1 MITVMT
7 HMDADGVISLSLF
20 LKKIG
25 GAKVRA
31 YFTSPVQLRD
41 TICRSASGKRSLG
54 ELYIFDI
61 AGENRAIYAAAM
73 YDMVVWI
80 DHHEWSPEVSLPHV
94 KIHIDSKAKS
104 AAKVVAEFFGI
115 SSKLVD
121 IANQIDTNDV
131 KDEIAEN
138 IRTIIGALRW
148 KYSGRELNIKLYK
161 LAEELMNE
169 DFKNLAQYNDMIK
182 EYGAWL
188 DNLKKRVEKEIKIFK
203 VKDLKV
209 AVFEALESVPVYIIS
224 NMLSNDPRGPFD
236 IILVLIYRAGKYN
249 PATKMEFRT
258 HTDVDVLKIAKF
270 YGGGG
275 HRKASGVTVNDI
287 VTVPEILNAIEL
299 LYS

>member
-1 MITVMT
+1 MLTVMT

-25 GAKVRA
+25 GAKVRT

-41 TICRSASGKRSLG
+41 SICHSVNGKKSLG

-61 AGENRAIYAAAM
+61 AGENRAIYAAAI

-80 DHHEWSPEVSLPHV
+80 DHHEWKPEVSLPHV
-94 KIHIDSKAKS
+94 KIYIDSKAKS
-104 AAKVVAEFFGI
+104 AAQVVSEFFGV

-121 IANQIDTNDV
+121 IANEIDTNNV
-131 KDEIAEN
+131 KTEVAER
-138 IRTIIGALRW
+138 IRTTIGALRW

-161 LAEELMNE
+161 LAEELMGENFE
-169 DFKNLAQYNDMIK
+169 FLNNYEGIVK
-182 EYGAWL
+182 EYEGWIEQ
-188 DNLKKRVEKEIKIFK
+188 LKKRVTKEIKIFK
-203 VKDLKV
+203 VKDLNI
-209 AVFEALESVPVYIIS
+209 AVFESLESVPVYIIS
-224 NMLSNDPRGPFD
+224 NMLSKDPRGPFD
-236 IILVLIYRAGKYN
+236 IILIMVYRAGKYN

-275 HRKASGVTVNDI
+275 HRKASGATVNDI
-287 VTVPEILNAIEL
+287 VTVPEVLNAIEL
-299 LYS
+299 LY